1 MIYNR
6 SVVWFL
12 TCACCLLSSGQV
24 AAAPGSASDV
34 WPSELRSLVA
44 ELKRVGY
51 TINLS
56 KPPIPGA
63 YGATNTKKKIIWV
76 EPITKELG
84 IFRQTFLHEAVHAAQ
99 GCPSG
104 RMRPI
109 GWEITLNPVVQRE
122 IAGIMYRNYAHNKFP
137 LEREAF
143 GMQGKPSAPALILQ
157 ELKKRCR
164 P

>member
-1 MIYNR
+1 MIYIR
-6 SVVWFL
+6 PVVSFL

-109 GWEITLNPVVQRE
+109 GWEITLNPAVQRE
-122 IAGIMYRNYAHNKFP
+122 IAGIMYRNYARNKFP

>member
-1 MIYNR
+1 MSSYR
-6 SVVWFL
+6 SLL
-12 TCACCLLSSGQV
+12 TLSAAFFCSLLAGQV
-24 AAAPGSASDV
+24 AAADA
-34 WPSELRSLVA
+34 WPADLRPLVA

-56 KPPIPGA
+56 KPPVPGA
-63 YGATNTKKKIIWV
+63 YGATNAKKKIIWV

-104 RMRPI
+104 RLRPI
-109 GWEITLNPVVQRE
+109 GWKVTVNPAVDRE
-122 IAGIMYRNYAHNKFP
+122 IAGIMYRNYAHNKFS

-143 GMQGKPSAPALILQ
+143 AMQGKSFAPDLIIQ